1 MPRNRENLAYRFPAK
16 DACVP
21 HLPGSTPSLTPV
33 NPQWLHYWSLVLAQA
48 APPGFWSTPPPAPS
62 PKARIR
68 RIVLRAREPSN
79 LRTSLVRAANAVVGR
94 TGLAKT
100 RTHTGQ
106 VWASLARYDD
116 ALVRALE
123 QLERETRAAAD
134 GARRTVF
141 EDGRWDS
148 QKMVRSFARMGGGP
162 DERRGVVKAET
173 KEVRVFHVFFSSMM
187 RRE

>member
-1 MPRNRENLAYRFPAK
+1 
-16 DACVP
+16 V
-21 HLPGSTPSLTPV
+21 T
-33 NPQWLHYWSLVLAQA
+33 PQWLHYWSLVLAHA
-48 APPGFWSTPPPAPS
+48 APPGFWSTPSPSPPVPS

-68 RIVLRAREPSN
+68 RLVLRAREPSN

-100 RTHTGQ
+100 RTHAGQ

-123 QLERETRAAAD
+123 QLERETRVAEEAD

-141 EDGRWDS
+141 EDGRWDA
-148 QKMVRSFARMGGGP
+148 QKMVRSFARMGGGA

-173 KEVRVFHVFFSSMM
+173 KEVRAFHVFFSAVMG
-187 RRE
+187 RE